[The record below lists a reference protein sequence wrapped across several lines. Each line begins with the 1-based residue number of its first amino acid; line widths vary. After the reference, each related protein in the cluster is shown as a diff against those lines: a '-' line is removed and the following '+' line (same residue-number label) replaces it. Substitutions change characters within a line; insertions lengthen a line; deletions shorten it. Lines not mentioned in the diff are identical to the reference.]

1 MNVSVRWATAASTSV
16 LFAMT
21 GIAACGGSDDDSSAE
36 VAPAS
41 AATPATSATE
51 PAAVDTG
58 WQDDVAAYCDRLY
71 AALDSV
77 PAGDESPAGMA
88 AFITGTHAA
97 VGDFPGLDT
106 ITVPADMQE
115 DWDHIVAIGADA
127 AASLD
132 AAAEAVAAGDAAT
145 AEVAFGEAGDALDRT
160 SGLIALAGA
169 QCGEATPERT
179 ATAALNIPTGG
190 DAGQIATGFDSIW
203 VSETGNDRV
212 LRVDPTSGEI
222 IATIEVGAGP
232 LKLQPADGRMWVRTR
247 DEYVAIDPATN
258 SAVERLAKADVG
270 PAANRSWVVD
280 GAMWIC
286 DGQRLH
292 RYDTGD
298 APAGRHDRTR
308 HRVWSALRNGRARGR
323 LELQRRRRRVRIV
336 GGSPRRSRDERNEE
350 GRPPRRRGHSRRAHD
365 VVFFPGNRGD
375 GTAVVVDRATATVTA
390 TPDLGRP
397 TAGSLIVSDGERIYV
412 PTFDELSDVLVVDAS
427 DFTVTDTL
435 TPLGNQTLALLDGSL
450 WSASSRFGMLQRHD
464 DVTG

>member
-1 MNVSVRWATAASTSV
+1 MYARLRWGTAASISV

-21 GIAACGGSDDDSSAE
+21 GIAACGGSDDDSSAASAPPSTA
-36 VAPAS
+36 APAT
-41 AATPATSATE
+41 AAAPTTVA
-51 PAAVDTG
+51 TG

-115 DWDHIVAIGADA
+115 DWGHIVAIGADA

-145 AEVAFGEAGDALDRT
+145 AEVAFGEAGDALNRT

-179 ATAALNIPTGG
+179 ATATLNIPTGG

-232 LKLQPADGRMWVRTR
+232 LKLQPADGRMWARTR

-258 SAVERLAKADVG
+258 TAVERLAKADVG

-292 RYDTGD
+292 RYDPVTLQSVATIELGIECGQPYATD
-298 APAGRHDRTR
+298 ELAVA
-308 HRVWSALRNGRARGR
+308 WSYNEDDGESGSSAAVLVDPKTNATKKVD
-323 LELQRRRRRVRIV
+323 LPVDV
-336 GGSPRRSRDERNEE
+336 GVPVVLD
-350 GRPPRRRGHSRRAHD
+350 D

-412 PTFDELSDVLVVDAS
+412 PTYDELSDVLVVDAS

-435 TPLGNQTLALLDGSL
+435 KPLGNQTLALLDGSL